1 MLSTEQLYTLL
12 AHGLFPKWLSA
23 LRQWLGQAPVFHEV
37 RQWGTPPLTPRAP
50 PCTPSH
56 TLAHPCTP
64 PLVPPCAPLH
74 YRAPPYTHRNTL
86 DQVSQWYLGW
96 KELLTQ
102 RAPQLLQHDGARE
115 QLNAALAELNAA
127 AATLNEDAPPL
138 PPDGDEPPP
147 PPPPPD
153 EMEHAAPP
161 PPPPRS
167 AAAPGTYGAS
177 RWAAG
182 DGEMSLR
189 ETLEKLAASRDLV
202 FMPTG
207 ARHEGKQV
215 FRFGGVP
222 LFFDPDKGLIF
233 ARLDTQGFKPA
244 SIQKLLEKAV

>member
-1 MLSTEQLYTLL
+1 MT
-12 AHGLFPKWLSA
+12 
-23 LRQWLGQAPVFHEV
+23 
-37 RQWGTPPLTPRAP
+37 PLTPEPLLHSRASP
-50 PCTPSH
+50 H
-56 TLAHPCTP
+56 TRPTA
-64 PLVPPCAPLH
+64 
-74 YRAPPYTHRNTL
+74 L

-127 AATLNEDAPPL
+127 AATLNDDAPPL
-138 PPDGDEPPP
+138 PPDDDEPPPP

-161 PPPPRS
+161 PPPRAP
-167 AAAPGTYGAS
+167 AAPGTYGAS
-177 RWAAG
+177 RWAAA

-233 ARLDTQGFKPA
+233 AKLDTQGFKPA
-244 SIQKLLEKAV
+244 SIQKLLEKAA